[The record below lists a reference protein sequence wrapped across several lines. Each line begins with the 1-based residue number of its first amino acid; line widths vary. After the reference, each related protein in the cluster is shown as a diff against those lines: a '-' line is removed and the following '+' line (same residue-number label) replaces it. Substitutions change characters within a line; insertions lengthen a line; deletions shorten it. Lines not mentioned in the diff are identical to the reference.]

1 MSFLKNIS
9 NKPWERKG
17 VIGGLKPEG
26 AFDSVPEKV
35 ALSFFL
41 VIASV
46 VFSLFT
52 VSYFIRMELPD
63 WQPLSE
69 PVQLWLNTGLL
80 IISSILFQ
88 WTRNIVN
95 SDSTRNLLTAFIGGG
110 VFAILFIAGQLLT
123 WGNLQAAGYYVTSNP
138 ANSFYYLM
146 TGLHALHL
154 LGGLWVWSKSSIRLL
169 SGSEPSEVK
178 LSIELCTLYWHFL
191 LVVWLVLFAVLS
203 NT

>member
-95 SDSTRNLLTAFIGGG
+95 SDSTRNLLTAVIGGG